1 MKKQILT
8 MAMMAAVMMTAGAM
22 MTACSND
29 LKDDG
34 MTENPTTISEPTKVT
49 LTFSPYDMT
58 AMTRGGDSETEQQGM
73 GSGRRALTRAAVA
86 DFATRLDVWIY
97 QGGQEVQA
105 VHQQKTDD
113 GFASLSVTLDKTK
126 TYTLYAVAHKGT
138 DVATLANGVVS
149 FPNDKVTHTF
159 FYTSTFSPSET
170 TTLSCQMERIV
181 GNFQVETTDQTPTGA
196 KDLELHIGS
205 SPTAW
210 NVAGYG
216 VQPQDRTATFAN
228 VSPRSDGTLALS
240 CFIIAE
246 AEEAVNYDITLI
258 AYDGSHAIVQ
268 QRTFSDV
275 PIRNGYKTLYR
286 GAFFTNQDFTAS
298 FTATDWQEFDV
309 TTF

>member
-1 MKKQILT
+1 MKKNLFNV
-8 MAMMAAVMMTAGAM
+8 AMMAAAMMTAGM
-22 MTACSND
+22 FTACEKNVLSD
-29 LKDDG
+29 EDG
-34 MTENPTTISEPTKVT
+34 VENPTTVNEPTEVT
-49 LTFSPYDMT
+49 LTFSPYEVTTMDNE
-58 AMTRGGDSETEQQGM
+58 AGARKAP
-73 GSGRRALTRAAVA
+73 RRATTRAAVA

-97 QGGQEVQA
+97 QGGQEVQT

-181 GNFQVETTDQTPTGA
+181 GNFRVETTDQTPTGA

-246 AEEAVNYDITLI
+246 DEEAVNYDITLT
-258 AYDGSHAIVQ
+258 AYDNNHAIVQ

-309 TTF
+309 TAF